1 VSVGPQE
8 QEDATQQLMLNFA
21 DQMRARGE
29 VSRDAER
36 HGDRRDG
43 QRDCRG
49 DPPA

>member
-8 QEDATQQLMLNFA
+8 LEDATLQLMLNFA

-36 HGDRRDG
+36 HGDGRDG
-43 QRDCRG
+43 HSDCRG